1 MILLSVIGT
10 SDYKETI
17 YEWNGKKSGKVQ
29 FIIHA
34 LSEFFPFEKI
44 LVLMTEDS
52 KKKYYEKLQ
61 ALPSFK
67 CIPIPEGRN
76 ESDLW
81 EIFEKIASSIP
92 EKNELVIDVT
102 HGFRSL
108 PMLTLAV
115 AVYLKVTKKVSIR
128 HIFYGA
134 YEARN
139 QKTDVTPVFELT
151 SFLDIISWSFATDYF
166 IKMGKA
172 EQLKQLTGE
181 IQDTWYRERKDYKP
195 KGLKNLG
202 NKLARL
208 SDALSVVRTSEVL
221 DLATELPEEIE
232 QSKKDVENIPQARPL
247 ASLLDQMADTFK
259 EMIVSK
265 ENNED
270 LKAQA
275 AIVQY
280 YLDTGQYQQAITLAR
295 ELLVSAVCLLL
306 KHDMIEIENRKSA
319 ECILNRKN
327 TEPLPSWLTPDKIDY
342 VEDMIKLWE
351 GFSDLRNDINHAGM
365 RTNPSTTEA
374 FISNIKDNCSKVIEC
389 ISHYPN

>member
-1 MILLSVIGT
+1 MILLSFVGT
-10 SDYKETI
+10 GNYNETI
-17 YEWNGKKSGKVQ
+17 YEWNGKKSAPVPV
-29 FIIHA
+29 IIHA
-34 LSEFFPFEKI
+34 LSEFFPFERI

-61 ALPSFK
+61 ALPSFE
-67 CIPIPEGRN
+67 CISIPDGRN
-76 ESDLW
+76 EDELW

-92 EKNELVIDVT
+92 EYSELVIDVT

-115 AVYLKVTKKVSIR
+115 AVYLKVTKKVTIR

-139 QKTDVTPVFELT
+139 TETNISPVFELT
-151 SFLDIISWSFATDYF
+151 PFLDIITWSFATDYF
-166 IKMGKA
+166 IKIGKA
-172 EQLKQLTGE
+172 DQLKQITHE
-181 IQDTWYRERKDYKP
+181 IQNTWYRQEKDYKP

-202 NKLARL
+202 NKLGDL
-208 SDALSVVRTSEVL
+208 SDALSLVRTFKVL
-221 DLATELPEEIE
+221 DLARELPEAIE
-232 QSKKDVENIPQARPL
+232 QSKKDVANIPQARPL
-247 ASLLDQMADTFK
+247 ASLLDQMAGTFK

-295 ELLVSAVCLLL
+295 ELLVSEVCLLL
-306 KHDMIEIENRKSA
+306 KFHMINDRQCA
-319 ECILNRKN
+319 EDILNEKN
-327 TEPLPSWLTPDKIDY
+327 TEPLPSGLTPDKLIY
-342 VEDMIKLWE
+342 LNELRALWKN
-351 GFSDLRNDINHAGM
+351 FSDLRNDINHAGM
-365 RTNPSTTEA
+365 RENPAAANVLITNTKE
-374 FISNIKDNCSKVIEC
+374 NCSKVIQS
-389 ISHYPN
+389 IDRNN